1 MDERLFWMGLNL
13 VNGIGAVRF
22 QKLLDHFGDARTAW
36 EAPPAALQS
45 VELTQKVME
54 NLIQVRASVD
64 LLAIWE
70 QLEKLKINLLTW
82 MDENYPRRL
91 KEISQPPPVLY
102 VRGEI
107 IPKDEWAVAVVGTRK
122 LSPYG
127 RQVAEEVA
135 GFLARNGVTVVSGL
149 ARGIDSVAH
158 RAALNAGGRSIAVLG
173 NGVDHIYP
181 AENSNL
187 AEKMIENG
195 ALISDYPLGTPPD
208 AAHFPIRNR
217 IISGLSIATVIVE
230 AGQKSGALITA
241 EFAANQ
247 GRDVFAVPGKIFAPQ
262 SKGTNRLIRDGAHPL
277 LNPED
282 LMAALDLTMVTE
294 HQTARTVLPAD
305 ATEAALFKVLGHEP
319 KHVDEIGMLAKMPI
333 EQVSATLAL
342 MELKGIVRQVGGM
355 QYVAVREAQAV
366 YQTDE
371 NS

>member
-1 MDERLFWMGLNL
+1 MDERLFWMGFNL
-13 VNGIGAVRF
+13 VYGIGAVRF

-45 VELTQKVME
+45 VDLTQKIID
-54 NLIQVRASVD
+54 NIIQVRASVD
-64 LLAIWE
+64 LHTIWE
-70 QLEKLKINLLTW
+70 QLEAHHITLLTW
-82 MDENYPRRL
+82 MDKNYPRRL

-102 VRGEI
+102 VRGEVL
-107 IPKDEWAVAVVGTRK
+107 PKDEWAVAVVGTRK
-122 LSPYG
+122 LSSYG

-135 GFLARNGVTVVSGL
+135 GFLARNGITVVSGL

-158 RAALNAGGRSIAVLG
+158 QAALNAGGRSIAVLG
-173 NGVDHIYP
+173 NSLDQIYP
-181 AENSNL
+181 VENSNL

-195 ALISDYPLGTPPD
+195 ALISDYCLGTPPE
-208 AAHFPIRNR
+208 AANFPPRNR
-217 IISGLSIATVIVE
+217 IIAGLSIATVIIE
-230 AGQKSGALITA
+230 AGDKSGALITA

-247 GRDVFAVPGKIFAPQ
+247 GREVFAVPGKIFAPQ

-277 LNPED
+277 LSPED

-305 ATEAALFKVLGHEP
+305 ATEAALFQVLGHEP
-319 KHVDEIGMLAKMPI
+319 KHVDEIGMLTNLPI

-355 QYVAVREAQAV
+355 QYVAVREAQAM
-366 YQTDE
+366 YRTDE
-371 NS
+371 K

>member
-13 VNGIGAVRF
+13 VYGIGAVRF

-45 VELTQKVME
+45 VELTQKVVD

-64 LLAIWE
+64 LHAIWE
-70 QLEKLKINLLTW
+70 QLETHNITLLTW

-102 VRGEI
+102 VRGEV

-122 LSPYG
+122 LTSYG

-158 RAALNAGGRSIAVLG
+158 QAALNAGGRTIAVLG

-181 AENSNL
+181 EENRNL
-187 AEKMIENG
+187 ADKMIKNG
-195 ALISDYPLGTPPD
+195 AIISDYGLGTPPD
-208 AAHFPIRNR
+208 AAHFPKRNR
-217 IISGLSIATVIVE
+217 IISGLSIATVIIE
-230 AGQKSGALITA
+230 AGHKSGALITA
-241 EFAANQ
+241 EFAVNQ
-247 GRDVFAVPGKIFAPQ
+247 GREVFAVPGKIFAPQ
-262 SKGTNRLIRDGAHPL
+262 SIGTNRLIRDGAHPL
-277 LNPED
+277 LSPED

-294 HQTARTVLPAD
+294 HQTARIVLPAD

-319 KHVDEIGMLAKMPI
+319 KHVDEIGMLVNLPI

-355 QYVAVREAQAV
+355 QYVSVREAQAV
-366 YQTDE
+366 YRTDE
-371 NS
+371 N